1 MLAMAALLQA
11 LTLLA
16 LGTLLVGA
24 EQYVTQEQL
33 RELLAINE
41 KEKNELR
48 DQVKLLHDTQQT
60 LLALLKGWCCFEYV
74 SAK

>member
-16 LGTLLVGA
+16 LGTLLVDA

-33 RELLAINE
+33 QELLAINE
-41 KEKNELR
+41 KERNELR
-48 DQVKLLHDTQQT
+48 
-60 LLALLKGWCCFEYV
+60 
-74 SAK
+74 

>member
-33 RELLAINE
+33 RELLAVNE

-60 LLALLKGWCCFEYV
+60 LLTLLKGWCCFENV